1 LVLLTNLCTWLVR
14 WSTNPRPKSGNLDPD
29 YIAPA
34 GVDYNIEA
42 KFQLSFKTKV
52 LQGVL
57 GGMVIYGWPILK
69 SPIGKSIIIFPAF
82 KKLMNP
88 NLF

>member
-1 LVLLTNLCTWLVR
+1 MFVLPVR
-14 WSTNPRPKSGNLDPD
+14 WSNNPNERKSGNTDPD

-34 GVDYNIEA
+34 GVDTNIET

-52 LQGVL
+52 LQSIFWGHGDL
-57 GGMVIYGWPILK
+57 WLAYTQNH
-69 SPIGKSIIIFPAF
+69 IGKSIIMRFHAP
-82 KKLMNP
+82 LEVNYEP